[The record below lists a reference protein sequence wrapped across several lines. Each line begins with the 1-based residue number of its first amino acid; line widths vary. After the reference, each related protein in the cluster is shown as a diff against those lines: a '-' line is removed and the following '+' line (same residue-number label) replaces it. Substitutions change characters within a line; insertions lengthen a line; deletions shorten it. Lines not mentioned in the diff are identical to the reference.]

1 MYKNNYV
8 AMLMSM
14 FLATVSG
21 LVPAASTIFTIP
33 TRHHNPPT
41 TLMRLGQPVAT
52 KIAGAPPFFTQDD

>member
-8 AMLMSM
+8 AVLMSM

-21 LVPAASTIFTIP
+21 LVPAASTISTIP

-41 TLMRLGQPVAT
+41 TLMRLGPTCCNKDRRGSAHLYP
-52 KIAGAPPFFTQDD
+52 G